1 MHIVVTM
8 TKYCKKLELQQHL
21 QKFDLSD
28 ILCFYGRLCCLSIN
42 LLWGPDEYIVAK
54 IPSKFHTNRTSIMA
68 VMFSDRQEKGSF
80 QFFEKNIDH
89 PQNYEYRE
97 WGKFLYFEK
106 NQTHPLG
113 LLMRL
118 IFLVF

>member
-1 MHIVVTM
+1 
-8 TKYCKKLELQQHL
+8 
-21 QKFDLSD
+21 
-28 ILCFYGRLCCLSIN
+28 
-42 LLWGPDEYIVAK
+42 
-54 IPSKFHTNRTSIMA
+54 MA
-68 VMFSDRQEKGSF
+68 VIISDREEKGGF
-80 QFFEKNIDH
+80 QFFEKNIHH

>member
-1 MHIVVTM
+1 
-8 TKYCKKLELQQHL
+8 
-21 QKFDLSD
+21 
-28 ILCFYGRLCCLSIN
+28 
-42 LLWGPDEYIVAK
+42 
-54 IPSKFHTNRTSIMA
+54 MA
-68 VMFSDRQEKGSF
+68 VMFSNRQEKGGF

>member
-1 MHIVVTM
+1 M
-8 TKYCKKLELQQHL
+8 
-21 QKFDLSD
+21 
-28 ILCFYGRLCCLSIN
+28 CFYGRLCCLSIN

-68 VMFSDRQEKGSF
+68 VMFSNRQEKGDF
-80 QFFEKNIDH
+80 QFLEKNIDH

>member
-1 MHIVVTM
+1 
-8 TKYCKKLELQQHL
+8 
-21 QKFDLSD
+21 
-28 ILCFYGRLCCLSIN
+28 
-42 LLWGPDEYIVAK
+42 
-54 IPSKFHTNRTSIMA
+54 MA
-68 VMFSDRQEKGSF
+68 VMFSNRQEKGGF

-89 PQNYEYRE
+89 PQNYKYRK